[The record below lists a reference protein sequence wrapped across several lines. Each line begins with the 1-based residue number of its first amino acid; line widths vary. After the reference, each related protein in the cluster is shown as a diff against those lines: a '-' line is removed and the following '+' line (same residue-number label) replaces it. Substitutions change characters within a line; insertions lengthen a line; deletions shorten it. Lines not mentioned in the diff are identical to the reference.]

1 MKNTSVNTKH
11 DTQPYEAI
19 GESDERSYKR
29 EIYDLNALYDAY
41 LKSKK
46 GSQWKPQVQ
55 QFGAYY
61 LLELSKI
68 SHELENYEYEFK
80 PTSNFILN
88 ERGKTRYITGEQ
100 IHDRIVNHSA
110 CDEWINPSIAKY
122 LIYDNGASIEGKGIS
137 FTRARLLTHL
147 RRYYLE
153 HGSNEGYILLIDFS
167 KYYDNI
173 QHNTLFRIF
182 KKYVYDKH
190 TLWIFKQALLRARI
204 DVSYMSD
211 EEFEKAMSSVF
222 NSLEYNATVDS
233 SLKTG
238 TKFLD
243 KHMDIGNQFS
253 QSGGVAYRIIPDNY
267 AKIVKGIK
275 YYAGYMDDTYVI
287 HETKEYLQQFLKEY
301 IEVCRLIGITVNV
314 KKTRIVKLSSNWRFL
329 QIQYSLTKTGRIIKK
344 VNPKRLTAMRRK
356 MKKLVY
362 KLSDKEFEDFYRSW
376 FKNYYK
382 YMSKI
387 QRENLDNLFY
397 ELRRK
402 KKCLIQSHL
411 QMEKSYRA

>member
-1 MKNTSVNTKH
+1 MSKSPVNTKH
-11 DTQPYEAI
+11 DVQSYETI
-19 GESDERSYKR
+19 GNSDERNYKR

-46 GSQWKPQVQ
+46 GSQWKSQVQ
-55 QFGAYY
+55 LFGAYY
-61 LLELSKI
+61 LLKLTEI
-68 SHELENYEYEFK
+68 SHELRDYEYKFK

-100 IHDRIVNHSA
+100 IYDRVVNHSA

-122 LIYDNGASIEGKGIS
+122 LIYDNGASIKGKGIS
-137 FTRARLLTHL
+137 FTRERLLTHL
-147 RRYYLE
+147 RRYYRK

-173 QHNTLFRIF
+173 QHDVLIRLFS
-182 KKYVYDKH
+182 KYVKDDH
-190 TLWIFKQALLRARI
+190 TMWIFKQALSNARI

-211 EEFEKAMSSVF
+211 EEYQNAMKGVF
-222 NSLEYNATVDS
+222 NSLEYSSTIDN

-238 TKFLD
+238 EKFLN
-243 KHMDIGNQFS
+243 KHLDIGNQFS
-253 QSGGVAYRIIPDNY
+253 QSGGVAYRIIPDNF
-267 AKIVKGIK
+267 AKIVKGLEN
-275 YYAGYMDDTYVI
+275 YAGYMDDSYAI
-287 HETKEYLQQFLKEY
+287 HESKEFLQQFLKEY
-301 IEVCRLIGITVNV
+301 IEVCRLIGITVNS

-329 QIQYSLTKTGRIIKK
+329 QMQYSLTKTGRIIKK
-344 VNPKRLTAMRRK
+344 INPKRLTAMRRK

-362 KLSDKEFEDFYRSW
+362 KLSDKEFEDFYKAW

-382 YMSKI
+382 YMSKR

-402 KKCLIQSHL
+402 KKCTLLH
-411 QMEKSYRA
+411 